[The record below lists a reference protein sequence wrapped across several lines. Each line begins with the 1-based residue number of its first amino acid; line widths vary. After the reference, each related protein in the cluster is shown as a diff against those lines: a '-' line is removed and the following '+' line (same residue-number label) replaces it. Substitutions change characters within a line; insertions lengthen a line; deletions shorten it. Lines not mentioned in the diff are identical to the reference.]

1 MELATVK
8 RGSKNY
14 FILQKLFSVADNT
27 SLQSVIR
34 PLGAVPD
41 ALDMLGDCASEA
53 TRCTLARR
61 QSYISAGVR

>member
-1 MELATVK
+1 MELATGK
-8 RGSKNY
+8 RGAKNY
-14 FILQKLFSVADNT
+14 FLLQKLFSVADNT

-34 PLGAVPD
+34 PLGALPD
-41 ALDMLGDCASEA
+41 VLDTPGDCASGA